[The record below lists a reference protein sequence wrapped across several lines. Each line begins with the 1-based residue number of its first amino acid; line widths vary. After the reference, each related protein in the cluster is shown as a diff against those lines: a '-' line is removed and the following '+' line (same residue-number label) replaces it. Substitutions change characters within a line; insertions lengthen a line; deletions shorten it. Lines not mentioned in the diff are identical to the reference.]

1 MKNQKKSIWFLHQAT
16 AEQFLLHHWD
26 GQDGASSNILI
37 NGRGRFFK
45 DSLLANPLYQKFK
58 NTTTDYDPF
67 KHNFMDHLP
76 MAHFY
81 VTSGKRYRFRLMN
94 PGFTI
99 CPIRLTIDDHSL
111 RVIATDS
118 YPVKSKK
125 VRSLVIFPGE
135 R

>member
-1 MKNQKKSIWFLHQAT
+1 M
-16 AEQFLLHHWD
+16 HHWD

-45 DSLLANPLYQKFK
+45 DSLLANPLYKKFK
-58 NTTTDYDPF
+58 NTTNDYIKLDPF
-67 KHNFMDHLP
+67 KSNFMDYLP
-76 MAHFY
+76 MADFY

-99 CPIRLTIDDHSL
+99 CPIRLTIDDHTL

-118 YPVKSKK
+118 YPVKIKK

>member
-1 MKNQKKSIWFLHQAT
+1 M
-16 AEQFLLHHWD
+16 HHWD
-26 GQDGASSNILI
+26 GQSGASSNILI

-45 DSLLANPLYQKFK
+45 DSLLANPLYNKFK
-58 NTTTDYDPF
+58 NTTNDYIKLDPF
-67 KHNFMDHLP
+67 KSNFMDYLP

-99 CPIRLTIDDHSL
+99 CPIRLTIDDHTL

-118 YPVKSKK
+118 YPVKIKK